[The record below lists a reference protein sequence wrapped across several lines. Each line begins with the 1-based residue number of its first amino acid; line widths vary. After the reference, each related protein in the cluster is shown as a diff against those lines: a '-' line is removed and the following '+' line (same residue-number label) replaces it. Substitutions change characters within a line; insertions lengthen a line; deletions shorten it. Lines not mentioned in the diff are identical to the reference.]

1 MQFSTALTALAGLL
15 AYSSIA
21 AASPLA
27 EPQNAGSGN
36 SPSNRCNTRAV
47 TGNQVVQGTAP
58 TWNDCYTLADKFQNE
73 EFFRKSIKVER
84 NYKQTYGTCGFSI
97 TAKAGNFQLGKSN
110 VPHYMK
116 RRTHAH
122 AISDDVADLIR
133 TTAGDLGPKSGA
145 YQTGLVPCDTPGTA
159 GGDRG
164 RLTGWTIGNLNA
176 PGPKQG

>member
-47 TGNQVVQGTAP
+47 TGNQVVKGTAP

-73 EFFRKSIKVER
+73 EFFKKSIKVEG
-84 NYKQTYGTCGFSI
+84 NYKKTYGTCGFSI
-97 TAKAGNFQLGKSN
+97 TAKAGNFQLGK
-110 VPHYMK
+110 
-116 RRTHAH
+116 
-122 AISDDVADLIR
+122 DDVADLIR
-133 TTAGDLGPKSGA
+133 STAGDLGAKSGA

-164 RLTGWTIGNLNA
+164 RQTGWTIGNLSA